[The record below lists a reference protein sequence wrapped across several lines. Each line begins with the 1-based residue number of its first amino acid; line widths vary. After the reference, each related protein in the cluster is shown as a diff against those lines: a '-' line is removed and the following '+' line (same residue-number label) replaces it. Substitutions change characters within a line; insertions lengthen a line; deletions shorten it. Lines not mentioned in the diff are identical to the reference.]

1 MNYKQKR
8 SLMKNNN
15 LDFLSLKIKKFKIKI
30 FKRINLLIIMNLKIS
45 FKIVNQPGQ

>member
-1 MNYKQKR
+1 
-8 SLMKNNN
+8 MKNNN